1 MQLTPL
7 RPRRRRNSVDSNNG
21 SSGHDRVAPPERSA
35 DLSAIAGRI
44 AGLIDGPVSE
54 ALVVIL
60 TELYG
65 NALSR
70 VLAAISETP
79 SSEKILDRLC
89 DDPLVGGLLV
99 VHDLHPRP
107 LAARVE
113 RALATVD
120 RSKHAAPVALDRIED
135 DVVYVRLGAATGA
148 DGRTAI
154 ARAVAAAAPEI
165 SHVCAE
171 VDVTDDRSL
180 LF

>member
-7 RPRRRRNSVDSNNG
+7 RPRRRRNFVDSG
-21 SSGHDRVAPPERSA
+21 GAKHAAPPERQHDLPTIA
-35 DLSAIAGRI
+35 DRI

-70 VLAAISETP
+70 ILAAIGEAP
-79 SSEKILDRLC
+79 ASEKILDRLC

-107 LAARVE
+107 LTARVE
-113 RALATVD
+113 RALAAVD
-120 RSKHAAPVALDRIED
+120 VSTHPAPVALDRIED

-148 DGRTAI
+148 DRRTAI

-165 SHVCAE
+165 SRVCAE
-171 VDVTDDRSL
+171 VDCADDRSL
-180 LF
+180 HF

>member
-7 RPRRRRNSVDSNNG
+7 RPRRRRKLVDSA
-21 SSGHDRVAPPERSA
+21 GHKHAPPAEKPA
-35 DLSAIAGRI
+35 DLCAIAGRI

-65 NALSR
+65 SALAR
-70 VLAAISETP
+70 ILAAIDEAP
-79 SSEKILDRLC
+79 ASEKILDRLC

-99 VHDLHPRP
+99 VHDLHPRA
-107 LAARVE
+107 LTARVE
-113 RALATVD
+113 RALAGVD
-120 RSKHAAPVALDRIED
+120 VAVHSSPVALDRIED
-135 DVVYVRLGAATGA
+135 DVVYVRLGAATVP

-154 ARAVAAAAPEI
+154 ARAVTAAAPEI

-171 VDVTDDRSL
+171 VDIADERSL
-180 LF
+180 RF